1 MVSASP
7 ARTLHRPFNQFSHPR
22 HRHQERG
29 YMLLFL
35 IFALAAMSIL
45 LTMTTDTS
53 QIERQRERE
62 AEFIVRGCAVA
73 KAIARYNNAGRIAP
87 LNPGAPLPLTLSDL
101 TKEVNINGQRLR
113 LLRPS
118 ALRDP
123 FTGTEWR
130 VVRIGD
136 PLIRRYLERW
146 SSFTGQP
153 VPANYLALTASV
165 LPQGGFGGDFNPA
178 GGAFSGPLPQD
189 GDGDDDDFADRR
201 PIVGVAGRTPKPAFT
216 TLFGKDVTYDEWL
229 FMYGPVATFPDGRV
243 RIGTPC
249 ERQMLPLP

>member
-1 MVSASP
+1 
-7 ARTLHRPFNQFSHPR
+7 
-22 HRHQERG
+22 
-29 YMLLFL
+29 MLLFL
-35 IFALAAMSIL
+35 IFALAAMIIL
-45 LTMTTDTS
+45 LTMQADTS

-87 LNPGAPLPLTLSDL
+87 LNPGAPFPLKLSDL

-123 FTGTEWR
+123 FTGNEWR
-130 VVRIGD
+130 AVRIGD

-153 VPANYLALTASV
+153 VPANYVALTASV
-165 LPQGGFGGDFNPA
+165 VNQGGFGGNFDPS
-178 GGAFSGPLPQD
+178 GGMFPQSPGED
-189 GDGDDDDFADRR
+189 DNGDDNGDDDDGFAQR
-201 PIVGVAGRTPKPAFT
+201 PIVGVVGSLPKPAFT
-216 TLFGKDVTYDEWL
+216 TVFGEDVTYDTWL
-229 FMYGPVATFPDGRV
+229 FMYGPVAARPDGRLV
-243 RIGTPC
+243 IGTPC
-249 ERQMLPLP
+249 ERLVLPIP

>member
-1 MVSASP
+1 
-7 ARTLHRPFNQFSHPR
+7 
-22 HRHQERG
+22 
-29 YMLLFL
+29 MLLFL

-153 VPANYLALTASV
+153 VPANYVALTASV
-165 LPQGGFGGDFNPA
+165 LPQGGGFGGDFNPA

>member
-1 MVSASP
+1 MMRYRSLG
-7 ARTLHRPFNQFSHPR
+7 RRRPTWRR
-22 HRHQERG
+22 HRERG

-35 IFALAAMSIL
+35 IFALAAMIIL
-45 LTMTTDTS
+45 LTMRADTS

-87 LNPGAPLPLTLSDL
+87 LNPGAPFPLKLSDL
-101 TKEVNINGQRLR
+101 TKEVNVNGQRLR

-118 ALRDP
+118 AIRDP
-123 FTGTEWR
+123 FTGDEWR

-153 VPANYLALTASV
+153 VPASYVALTASV
-165 LPQGGFGGDFNPA
+165 VNQGGFGGNFDPS
-178 GGAFSGPLPQD
+178 GGMFPQPLGED
-189 GDGDDDDFADRR
+189 DNGNGDDDDGFASQR
-201 PIVGVAGRTPKPAFT
+201 PIVGVVGSLPKPAFT
-216 TLFGKDVTYDEWL
+216 TVFGEDVTYDTWL
-229 FMYGPVATFPDGRV
+229 FMYGPLVARPDGGV
-243 RIGTPC
+243 VVGTPC
-249 ERQMLPLP
+249 ERLVLPIP